1 MLQATASRGRTS
13 SCYLNVA
20 PVSESSIPRYCP
32 ERPLPPYSYVPGL
45 APHPTSDE
53 RGHSYGL
60 HEPQP
65 APLHDSSY
73 YDNAT
78 YRYAIDLFNHGFY
91 WEAHEAWE
99 SLWHAAG
106 RSGPTADFLKGL
118 IKLAAAGV
126 KLREGRAAGVRQ
138 HAERA
143 ATLLNSVAA
152 GRPTASVLFGL
163 DLPKFVGAASDIAE
177 RAEEIARDKPL
188 NAKDRLPFVLQLH

>member
-1 MLQATASRGRTS
+1 MPSNS
-13 SCYLNVA
+13 V
-20 PVSESSIPRYCP
+20 PRYCP

-53 RGHSYGL
+53 RGHSYGH
-60 HEPQP
+60 HEPPP
-65 APLHDSSY
+65 AALTESTY
-73 YDNAT
+73 CDNAT

-99 SLWHAAG
+99 ALWHAAG

-138 HAERA
+138 HADRA
-143 ATLLNSVAA
+143 AELFSGVAGSAIDRDRLAFGLRLEDLRAEAARIA
-152 GRPTASVLFGL
+152 GRATELTVESNA
-163 DLPKFVGAASDIAE
+163 DAKRKLPLELRLV
-177 RAEEIARDKPL
+177 
-188 NAKDRLPFVLQLH
+188 DR